1 MGYYV
6 EEIFRQ
12 TRFLFQVIKS
22 VTYAFSG
29 KKVGL
34 PRQIFDFSNFYGT
47 VLAKYLRSI
56 KK

>member
-34 PRQIFDFSNFYGT
+34 PRQIFDFSNFYAT
-47 VLAKYLRSI
+47 VLAKYLHSI